1 MPIGNIP
8 MIPFGALDSGS
19 IMTQIGNPRIRGCY
33 DSQSIFDM
41 PSQMSRGLG
50 IPGGM
55 GGYIGAA
62 GLGLA
67 AGALISQ
74 NGGLSGLGN
83 LLGINGNNNQPQQQ
97 YISQQNAGQM
107 TDRSGMSVQQNA
119 VLTDQQTG
127 QPAYMNQPPYN
138 QQNNQPA
145 YMNQPPYNQQNN
157 QPAYMNQPPYNQQ
170 NVQQPNVQSGVLGG
184 NVQPALSAGGAQPT
198 YNQARYDQQPAQGI
212 NNSSL
217 FGGGFNPDSPFNFG
231 APVSPQNNYN
241 QQTYSQPAPLPQSSA
256 PTSFNPNAGINN
268 SQPAPLPQ
276 SSAPTSFNP
285 NAGIK
290 SSQPAPP
297 VAPAAPKPKITR
309 KRAPATGKTII
320 KGQKIA
326 LEQPGEPPVG
336 RIKIALGWECRDSRC
351 ELDASAFMLGGGDKV
366 PSDDWFIFYGQP
378 DSPDKSV
385 SYRVFADDPS
395 NCDDA
400 AVEIDLSRVDPR
412 VDKIAVA
419 ITIYEAFEKKLNFGM
434 VPSVYAR
441 IINCAANKEIIRFE
455 LTDRNSAVT
464 ALVVGE
470 LYRYKG
476 AWKFNAVGSG
486 VNRDLAG
493 FCGMYGVELA

>member
-1 MPIGNIP
+1 
-8 MIPFGALDSGS
+8 
-19 IMTQIGNPRIRGCY
+19 
-33 DSQSIFDM
+33 
-41 PSQMSRGLG
+41 
-50 IPGGM
+50 
-55 GGYIGAA
+55 
-62 GLGLA
+62 
-67 AGALISQ
+67 
-74 NGGLSGLGN
+74 
-83 LLGINGNNNQPQQQ
+83 
-97 YISQQNAGQM
+97 
-107 TDRSGMSVQQNA
+107 
-119 VLTDQQTG
+119 
-127 QPAYMNQPPYN
+127 
-138 QQNNQPA
+138 
-145 YMNQPPYNQQNN
+145 MNQPPYNQQNN

-184 NVQPALSAGGAQPT
+184 NVQPALSAGGTQPT
-198 YNQARYDQQPAQGI
+198 YNQTRYDQQPAQGI

-241 QQTYSQPAPLPQSSA
+241 PQTYSQPAPLPQSSA
-256 PTSFNPNAGINN
+256 PTSFNPNAGIKSSQPAPLPQSSAPTSFNPNAGINN
-268 SQPAPLPQ
+268 SQPAPLPQSNAPKSFNPNAGIKNNQPAPLPQ

-297 VAPAAPKPKITR
+297 VAPAAPKLKITR

-441 IINCAANKEIIRFE
+441 IINCATNKEIIRFE